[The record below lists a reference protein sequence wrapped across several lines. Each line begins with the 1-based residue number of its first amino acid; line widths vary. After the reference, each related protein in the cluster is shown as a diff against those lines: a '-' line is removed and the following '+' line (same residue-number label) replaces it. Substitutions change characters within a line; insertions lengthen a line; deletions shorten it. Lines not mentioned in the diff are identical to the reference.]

1 MTTTYIAVCPHHCDS
16 SFITEAE
23 VTQKWEVDSYGECIR
38 VRDEDV
44 STELPYTSSWKC
56 SKCGAKAEEYQC
68 ARFEFK
74 ENGLNGFLLVPRDTL
89 SVGYLFW
96 DDQKSGVLR
105 SLPIDCGVFLV
116 PHAVVNGY
124 TFWLLAL
131 GAVGASHDTI
141 CIGEDLDGVPLFL
154 EYPRQECDGQMD
166 FYSIA

>member
-105 SLPIDCGVFLV
+105 SLPIAFGPDRTLM
-116 PHAVVNGY
+116 A
-124 TFWLLAL
+124 TW
-131 GAVGASHDTI
+131 
-141 CIGEDLDGVPLFL
+141 IGWGPEII
-154 EYPRQECDGQMD
+154 ERQYKKATNTTE
-166 FYSIA
+166 